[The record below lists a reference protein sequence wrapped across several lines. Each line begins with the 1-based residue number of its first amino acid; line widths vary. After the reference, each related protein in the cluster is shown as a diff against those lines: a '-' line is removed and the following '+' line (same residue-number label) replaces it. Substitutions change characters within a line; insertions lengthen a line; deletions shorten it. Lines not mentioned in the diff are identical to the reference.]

1 MGSHLAALSGTSRH
15 LPTPSGTSE
24 PAGEEWLL
32 RVPEAAEILNLG
44 ARTLY
49 RMLAE
54 GETFG
59 DSVIRFS
66 PRCTRFS
73 RKRLEAYLAGESLA
87 S

>member
-1 MGSHLAALSGTSRH
+1 M
-15 LPTPSGTSE
+15 
-24 PAGEEWLL
+24 
-32 RVPEAAEILNLG
+32 PEAAEILNLG

-87 S
+87 C